1 MHTTDR
7 TIPLNHPDCF
17 YIDGKWTPASSTET
31 FEVLDCS
38 TERVAARVARA
49 DAATATRAVDA
60 ARRAFDHGPWP
71 RMTPGE
77 RAVYLEKIAQRVES
91 ANDEFARGWSIESGI
106 LQRIAKPR
114 IGQFLGAAFRQYAGM
129 AATYPFVESHRSV
142 TGHQAYSV
150 KEPVGVVLAIVPWNG
165 PAALLAY
172 KVAPALLAGC
182 TVVVKPSPEAPTSA
196 YLFAQICDEVGLP
209 PGVVNVVTA
218 DRDVSEMLVRNPN
231 VDKITFTGSTAA
243 GRSIS
248 AAAAGRIARVT
259 LELGGKSAALVLDD
273 YDIGAAA
280 QTLGS
285 SYFSYLT
292 GQVCHSLTRIIVPR
306 AKHNAMVEALS
317 EAARKMV
324 LGDPFDDD
332 TTVGPLATARQ
343 RDTVEQYVA
352 KGIAEGATLA
362 AGGARPL
369 HLSRGFYFEPTVF
382 GNVDNR
388 STIAQEEIFGPVL
401 SVIAA
406 DSEAHAIELANDS
419 IFGLNA
425 VVFTPDTQRALNV
438 ARQLRTGSVG
448 HNASRTD
455 FSIGFGGFKQ
465 SGMGREGGVEGLNAF
480 VESKTI
486 VLDQPLA

>member
-1 MHTTDR
+1 MQATER
-7 TIPLNHPDCF
+7 TIPLRHPDAF
-17 YIDGKWTPASSTET
+17 YIDGHWMPAPHSDT

-38 TERVAARVARA
+38 TERVAAHVARA
-49 DAATATRAVDA
+49 DAEIAARAIDA
-60 ARRAFDHGPWP
+60 ARRAFDRGPWP

-77 RAVYLEKIAQRVES
+77 RSVYLEKIAQRLEE
-91 ANDEFARGWSIESGI
+91 ANDAFARGWSIESGI

-114 IGQFLGAAFRQYAGM
+114 IGQFLGAAFRQYAAM
-129 AATYPFVESHRSV
+129 AETYPFVEPRRSA
-142 TGHQAYSV
+142 TGHQAYAV
-150 KEPVGVVLAIVPWNG
+150 KEPAGVVLAIVPWNG

-196 YLFAQICDEVGLP
+196 YLFAQICDEIGLL
-209 PGVVNVVTA
+209 PGVVNVLTA
-218 DRDVSEMLVRNPN
+218 DRDVSETMVRNPA
-231 VDKITFTGSTAA
+231 VDKITFTGSTSA

-248 AAAAGRIARVT
+248 EAAAGRIARVT
-259 LELGGKSAALVLDD
+259 LELGDKSAALVLDD
-273 YDIGAAA
+273 YDIDAAA
-280 QTLGS
+280 QALGQP
-285 SYFSYLT
+285 YFSYLT

-306 AKHNAMVEALS
+306 AKHDTMVEALS
-317 EAARKMV
+317 AAARAMV
-324 LGDPFDDD
+324 PGDPFDDG

-343 RDTVEQYVA
+343 RDTVERYVA

-362 AGGARPL
+362 AGGARPR
-369 HLSRGFYFEPTVF
+369 HLSRGFFFEPTVF

-388 STIAQEEIFGPVL
+388 AAIAQEEIFGPVL

-425 VVFTPDTQRALNV
+425 VVFTSDAGRALNV
-438 ARQLRTGSVG
+438 ARRLRTGSVG

-465 SGMGREGGVEGLNAF
+465 SGIGREGGVEGLNAF

>member
-1 MHTTDR
+1 MQANDR
-7 TIPLNHPDCF
+7 TIPLDHPDCF
-17 YIDGKWTPASSTET
+17 YIDGQWTPSPSAET

-49 DAATATRAVDA
+49 DAAVAARAIDA
-60 ARRAFDHGPWP
+60 ARRAFDQGPWP
-71 RMTPGE
+71 RMTPAE
-77 RAVYLEKIAQRVES
+77 RAAYLERIAQRLEA

-114 IGQFLGAAFRQYAGM
+114 IGQFLGAAFRQYAAM
-129 AATYPFVESHRSV
+129 ADTYPFVEPHRSV
-142 TGHQAYSV
+142 TGHQAYAV
-150 KEPVGVVLAIVPWNG
+150 KEAVGVVLAIVPWNG
-165 PAALLAY
+165 PAALIAY

-182 TVVVKPSPEAPTSA
+182 TVIIKPSPEAPTSA
-196 YLFAQICDEVGLP
+196 YLFAQICDEIGLP

-218 DRDVSEMLVRNPN
+218 DREVSEAMVRNPS

-248 AAAAGRIARVT
+248 EVAAGRIARVT

-273 YDIGAAA
+273 YDIDAAA
-280 QTLGS
+280 QVLGK

-306 AKHNAMVEALS
+306 AKHDTMVDALS
-317 EAARKMV
+317 EAARAMV
-324 LGDPFDDD
+324 LGDPFSDT

-343 RDTVEQYVA
+343 RDTVEHHVA

-362 AGGARPL
+362 AGGARPR
-369 HLSRGFYFEPTVF
+369 HLSRGFFFEPTVF
-382 GNVDNR
+382 ANVDNR
-388 STIAQEEIFGPVL
+388 STLAQQEIFGPVL

-425 VVFTPDTQRALNV
+425 VVFTSDTQHALQV
-438 ARQLRTGSVG
+438 ARQLRTGTVG

-465 SGMGREGGVEGLNAF
+465 SGIGREGGVEGLNAF